1 MVFRHLPRVPLYSV
15 VVNIINFFTATSGIR
30 TPIAAAKIKHANHY
44 TIDPG
49 VHQGGGGGVNTKI
62 VYTGPG
68 GGVKFFKF
76 IANFQIGMG
85 YQILGGCLNF

>member
-1 MVFRHLPRVPLYSV
+1 MSTSV
-15 VVNIINFFTATSGIR
+15 GAYNGSY
-30 TPIAAAKIKHANHY
+30 PY
-44 TIDPG
+44 
-49 VHQGGGGGVNTKI
+49 QGEGGGVNIKI
-62 VYTGPG
+62 MNLGPG